1 MSDNLP
7 SQVDS
12 GDDGDPGGG
21 DGVTK
26 DKSKMSYSDRLKT
39 NVR

>member
-1 MSDNLP
+1 MSANQP
-7 SQVDS
+7 AQIN
-12 GDDGDPGGG
+12 GADGDPGGG
-21 DGVTK
+21 NGDTT